1 MMEPSVESVI
11 EMTTELLTS
20 TEIVPMV
27 VQLRPVVE
35 MTNDQFFEFCQV
47 NRDWRIERTAHGELV
62 ILPPT
67 GAETDERNF
76 NLIVQLGNWVQRDGT
91 GIGFG
96 SSGGFT
102 LPNGA
107 VKSPDAA
114 WIDRARWEAI
124 PVEQRKKFAPI
135 CPDFMIELR
144 SETDGLKTLQEKM
157 QEYIEN
163 GMSLGWLID
172 RSQRKIYVYRP
183 SSPVEALDNPST
195 VSGDPLLPGFVLD
208 LSRIW

>member
-1 MMEPSVESVI
+1 
-11 EMTTELLTS
+11 MTPELLTS

-27 VQLRPVVE
+27 VRLHPVVE
-35 MTNDQFFEFCQV
+35 MTDDQFFEFCQV
-47 NRDWRIERTAHGELV
+47 NPDWRIERTAHGELV
-62 ILPPT
+62 IMPPT

-76 NLIVQLGNWVQRDGT
+76 NLIVQLGNWVEKAGN

-124 PVEQRKKFAPI
+124 PVAQRKKFAPI

-157 QEYIEN
+157 QEYIDN

-172 RSQRKIYVYRP
+172 RSQRKVYVYRP
-183 SSPVEALDNPST
+183 SAPVEALDNPAT